1 MEDKSTAPDWH
12 PEDIKA
18 AVRKRGWTLRDVSR
32 AYGLPEDDCQK
43 ALRRPMF
50 DGEYAIAEVLG
61 LSPRQIWP
69 SRYLPEGPRDPTI
82 RIRRHSK
89 ATTPSFP
96 SNAQLER
103 AA

>member
-1 MEDKSTAPDWH
+1 MEDKRAASDMH

-18 AVRKRGWTLRDVSR
+18 AIRKRGWTLRDVAR

-50 DGEYAIAEVLG
+50 GGEHAIAEVMG

-89 ATTPSFP
+89 ATTPRFP
-96 SNAQLER
+96 SNDQLHE